1 MWKGAAMAIQNRL
14 TKLLGIAHPV
24 LLAPMDLV
32 SGGRLAAAVSQAGGL
47 GLLGG
52 GYGDGDWIDREW
64 GRAGNARI
72 GCGFIT
78 WSIAKQPALLDRAL
92 AHHRHHARFW
102 RPTTLRACHQGRRR
116 TADLPSAN
124 RRPGARGAKG

>member
-1 MWKGAAMAIQNRL
+1 MSIQNRL
-14 TKLLGIAHPV
+14 TQMLRIQHPI

-64 GRAGNARI
+64 DRTGNARI

-78 WSIAKQPALLDRAL
+78 WSLAKHPHVLDRAL
-92 AHHRHHARFW
+92 A
-102 RPTTLRACHQGRRR
+102 R
-116 TADLPSAN
+116 TD
-124 RRPGARGAKG
+124 